1 MKWMA
6 RSFLLMVLLLLLGC
20 AGWMAPAGNTPEPK
34 VPPTLVPGQVLDEPE
49 KFVRQAIAVEGVLEA
64 EGRGTQVRFFL
75 RDDAGRR
82 LEVSPW
88 APLEVVQPPEGGAQ
102 VKTMA
107 YFVGRKLLLRGVLE
121 KGGEG
126 YILKVTSA
134 EEK

>member
-6 RSFLLMVLLLLLGC
+6 RSFLLTILLLLMGC
-20 AGWMAPAGNTPEPK
+20 AGWVAPAGSTPEPK
-34 VPPTLVPGQVLDEPE
+34 APPTLVPGQVLDEPE
-49 KFVRQAIAVEGVLEA
+49 KFVRQTIAVEGVLEA
-64 EGRGTQVRFFL
+64 EGRGAQVRFFL

-88 APLEVVQPPEGGAQ
+88 APLEVVQPPEGEAQ

-121 KGGEG
+121 KGDEG

>member
-1 MKWMA
+1 M
-6 RSFLLMVLLLLLGC
+6 RRTLVLFLLVILLPLLGC
-20 AGWMAPAGNTPEPK
+20 AGAVAPGGSTPEPK
-34 VPPTLVPGQVLDEPE
+34 PEATPLPGEVLDKPAMY
-49 KFVRQAIAVEGVLEA
+49 VGRTVAVEGVLEA
-64 EGRGTQVRFFL
+64 AGKGTQVRFFL

-107 YFVGRKLLLRGVLE
+107 YYVGRRLLLSGVLE
-121 KGGEG
+121 RGGEG